1 MLMLKKLRLILKLMD
16 ARDRRK
22 LALIGLMSIITGLL
36 GVAGI
41 ASVLPFIGLVSNP
54 SLMETNR
61 FILAFKDL
69 TGIESHA
76 GLIIAFGGIS
86 LFLIIFGNVV
96 AAFESW
102 YGELFGAQKE
112 RELSVRLLENWLQ
125 TDVLE
130 FERKKSAERAKE
142 ILSDVER
149 ILIHTL
155 FSMLDLLSEFIVTL
169 FIVALL
175 LWVDWAVTLIVACV
189 LLGVHLAIH
198 LFTSSY
204 MSRVGKEYTQL
215 ESAIFCRVLEALN
228 LQKEIKLNGISRF
241 FVDRFSESSRRI
253 VHNQMWRSVVGE
265 MPNRVFEVVAFGSV
279 LVVAIYFSICSDSGT
294 EPVTL
299 IGMYAFA
306 AYRLMPSI
314 AGIFGNLED
323 IWYDSADL
331 ERLVESLKQLDGRDA
346 DPVAMH
352 DFRET
357 VALSKVSFSFSEHGP
372 FHLDGLD
379 LEFPANR
386 MTCVKGRTGCGK
398 STVLYL
404 LSGLYR
410 PASGQILLDG
420 KPADVYRSAAWKRR
434 IGFVPA
440 QVNLLAASLCE
451 NIALGIPLDEIDRAR
466 VREACA
472 LVELDEHIQGL
483 EHGYDSVYGEGGLAF
498 SSGQIQKVGLARALY
513 RKPKLL
519 LLDESTDAFDLETEN
534 TVLSRLTKIEG
545 TTIIFVSHRPSVM
558 EHADCIIDLE
568 KRVN

>member
-1 MLMLKKLRLILKLMD
+1 MLILEKLRLILRLMD

-22 LALIGLMSIITGLL
+22 LALISLLSIITGLL

-61 FILAFKDL
+61 FILAFKEV
-69 TGIESHA
+69 TGIDSR
-76 GLIIAFGGIS
+76 GGMIIAFGGIS
-86 LFLIIFGNVV
+86 LFLIIFGNLV

-102 YGELFGAQKE
+102 YGELFGAQKN
-112 RELSVRLLENWLQ
+112 RELSVRLLENWLH
-125 TDVLE
+125 TDALE
-130 FERKKSAERAKE
+130 FEKKKSAERAKE

-149 ILIHTL
+149 ILVDTL

-169 FIVALL
+169 FIVVLL
-175 LWVDWAVTLIVACV
+175 LWVDWAVTLVVFGV
-189 LLGVHLAIH
+189 LLVVHLAIH
-198 LFTSSY
+198 AFTSSY
-204 MSRVGKEYTQL
+204 MTRTGKEYTRL
-215 ESAIFCRVLEALN
+215 ESSIFCRVLEALK

-241 FVDRFSESSRRI
+241 FVDRFSESSRRM
-253 VHNQMWRSVVGE
+253 VRNQMWRSVVGE
-265 MPNRVFEVVAFGSV
+265 MPNRIFEVVAFGTV
-279 LVVAIYFSICSDSGT
+279 LLVAIYFAVFSDSDT

-306 AYRLMPSI
+306 AYRLMPSV
-314 AGIFGNLED
+314 ASIFANLEN

-331 ERLVESLKQLDGRDA
+331 EGLVLSLRKP
-346 DPVAMH
+346 DPDSDPPGACT
-352 DFRET
+352 FRET
-357 VALSKVSFSFSEHGP
+357 IALSGISFSFSEHGP

-404 LSGLYR
+404 VAGLYQ
-410 PASGQILLDG
+410 PAAGSILLDG
-420 KPADVYRSAAWKRR
+420 EAVDVYRSDAWKKQ

-440 QVNLLAASLCE
+440 QVNLLDASLYE
-451 NIALGIPLDEIDRAR
+451 NIALGMDYAAIDQER
-466 VREACA
+466 VREVCA
-472 LVELDEHIQGL
+472 LVELDGHIQGL
-483 EHGYDSVYGEGGLAF
+483 ERGYDSVYGEGGLSF
-498 SSGQIQKVGLARALY
+498 SSGQIQKVGIARALY
-513 RKPKLL
+513 RGPRLL

-534 TVLSRLTKIEG
+534 TVLSRLTAIKG
-545 TTIIFVSHRPSVM
+545 MTIIFVSHRPSVM

-568 KRVN
+568 KRLD